1 MWNLQLLMLIALLK
15 VVFSPTFSS
24 LCTALT
30 TEKTPASD
38 RGKRRKSQ
46 GCFMF
51 LFFGPQRGAILF
63 NDISSLTLAFC
74 LCLGLLRDQKQ
85 RVISI
90 LFDALSKDHGE
101 LTVHSG
107 KWHLAL
113 VFPCL
118 TVSDIIIFPHSFY
131 WNWPL
136 SLMSFIF
143 CHFPEL
149 SPSRLCP
156 FTLILVCA
164 SPHSYPSFPLLPSL
178 PAIPS
183 VLSWS
188 LPRELSSL
196 PPSTETMALLWEQ
209 GCSVPF
215 QRCMSVIHVPHGPGH
230 SSRSP
235 LLLPNQDFS
244 TNS

>member
-85 RVISI
+85 RVISV

-118 TVSDIIIFPHSFY
+118 TVSDIIFFPHSFY

-149 SPSRLCP
+149 SPSRLSIHPHTGLCFSSFLPKLP
-156 FTLILVCA
+156 FAALPPSHSLCALLV
-164 SPHSYPSFPLLPSL
+164 PS
-178 PAIPS
+178 
-183 VLSWS
+183 
-188 LPRELSSL
+188 RELSSL
-196 PPSTETMALLWEQ
+196 PPSTETMGLLWE
-209 GCSVPF
+209 
-215 QRCMSVIHVPHGPGH
+215 
-230 SSRSP
+230 
-235 LLLPNQDFS
+235 
-244 TNS
+244 